1 MGYKVKLNIFEGPFD
16 LLVYLIENAQMS
28 IYDIQISEITDQYL
42 AHIDQMKKMDVEVT
56 TEFMVLAAAL
66 IEIKSKMLLP
76 RRSPDD
82 DPTVIDDP
90 RTDLVARLLEYKR
103 FKLLA
108 AMMQEKEEESFHIF
122 EKPQEDLSVYTN
134 EPDEYLSLDLDK
146 FVTAFEL
153 FLRRKQKM
161 EEMERHYARIERQRE
176 TTEAKIVHIRDM
188 LKDNVLKNSHKDF
201 LYFKEL
207 LSPASDKYDVAL
219 TFVSMLEM
227 LRQRRIEAEQKY
239 NFGDIT
245 VRPTERLDEAQE
257 IATEETLP
265 EALN

>member
-42 AHIDQMKKMDVEVT
+42 EHIDQMKQMNIEVT

-76 RRSPDD
+76 RRSADD
-82 DPTVIDDP
+82 DSIIEEDP
-90 RTDLVARLLEYKR
+90 RTDLVTRLLEYKR

-108 AMMQEKEEESFHIF
+108 AMMQEKEEESFHIY
-122 EKPQEDLSVYTN
+122 EKPQEDLTVFTN
-134 EPDEYLSLDLDK
+134 EPDEFLSLDIDK
-146 FVTAFEL
+146 FVTAFEN
-153 FLRRKQKM
+153 FLIRKQRM
-161 EEMERHYARIERQRE
+161 EEMERHYARLERQRE
-176 TTEAKIVHIRDM
+176 TTEAKIVHIQDL
-188 LKDNVLKNSHKDF
+188 LKESHKEF
-201 LYFKEL
+201 MYFKEL
-207 LSPASDKYDVAL
+207 LTPGSDKYDVAL

-227 LRQRRIEAEQKY
+227 LRQRRIEAKQKY

-245 VRPTERLDEAQE
+245 IKPTDKLEQAQE
-257 IATEETLP
+257 LAIDEELP
-265 EALN
+265 ESMTN

>member
-42 AHIDQMKKMDVEVT
+42 EHIDQMKQMNIEVT

-76 RRSPDD
+76 RKSADD
-82 DPTVIDDP
+82 DSIIEEDP
-90 RTDLVARLLEYKR
+90 RTDLVTRLLEYKR

-108 AMMQEKEEESFHIF
+108 AMMQEKEEESFHIY
-122 EKPQEDLSVYTN
+122 EKPQEDLTVFTN
-134 EPDEYLSLDLDK
+134 EPDEFLSLDIDK
-146 FVTAFEL
+146 FVTAFEN
-153 FLRRKQKM
+153 FLIRKQRM
-161 EEMERHYARIERQRE
+161 EEMERHYARLERQRE
-176 TTEAKIVHIRDM
+176 TTEAKIVHIQDL
-188 LKDNVLKNSHKDF
+188 LKESHKEF
-201 LYFKEL
+201 MYFKEL
-207 LSPASDKYDVAL
+207 LTPGSDKYDVAL

-245 VRPTERLDEAQE
+245 IKPTDKLEQAQE
-257 IATEETLP
+257 LAIDEELP
-265 EALN
+265 ESMTN

>member
-42 AHIDQMKKMDVEVT
+42 EHIDQMKQMNIEVT

-76 RRSPDD
+76 RRSADD
-82 DPTVIDDP
+82 DSIIEEDP
-90 RTDLVARLLEYKR
+90 RTDLVTRLLEYKR

-108 AMMQEKEEESFHIF
+108 AMIQEKEEESFHIY
-122 EKPQEDLSVYTN
+122 EKPQEDLTVFTN
-134 EPDEYLSLDLDK
+134 EPDEFLSLDIDK
-146 FVTAFEL
+146 FVTAFEN
-153 FLRRKQKM
+153 FLIRKQRM
-161 EEMERHYARIERQRE
+161 EEMERHYARLERQRE
-176 TTEAKIVHIRDM
+176 TTEAKIVHIQDL
-188 LKDNVLKNSHKDF
+188 LKESHKEF
-201 LYFKEL
+201 MYFKEL
-207 LSPASDKYDVAL
+207 LTPGSDKYDVAL

-245 VRPTERLDEAQE
+245 IKPTDKLEQAQE
-257 IATEETLP
+257 LAIDEELP
-265 EALN
+265 ESMTN

>member
-42 AHIDQMKKMDVEVT
+42 EHLDQMKQMNIEVT

-76 RRSPDD
+76 RRSADD
-82 DPTVIDDP
+82 ENIIEEDP
-90 RTDLVARLLEYKR
+90 RTDLVTRLLEYKR

-108 AMMQEKEEESFHIF
+108 AMMQEKEEESFHIY
-122 EKPQEDLSVYTN
+122 EKPQEDLTVFTN
-134 EPDEYLSLDLDK
+134 EPDEYLSLDIDK
-146 FVTAFEL
+146 FVTAFEN
-153 FLRRKQKM
+153 FLIRKQRM
-161 EEMERHYARIERQRE
+161 EEMERHYARLERQRE
-176 TTEAKIVHIRDM
+176 TTEAKIVHIQDL
-188 LKDNVLKNSHKDF
+188 LKESHKEF
-201 LYFKEL
+201 MYFKEL
-207 LSPASDKYDVAL
+207 LTPASDKYDIAL

-245 VRPTERLDEAQE
+245 IKPTDRLEQAQE
-257 IATEETLP
+257 LSIDEELP
-265 EALN
+265 ESMAN

>member
-28 IYDIQISEITDQYL
+28 IYDIHISEITDQYL
-42 AHIDQMKKMDVEVT
+42 EHIDQMKKMDVEVT

-76 RRSPDD
+76 RRAPDD
-82 DPTVIDDP
+82 DQTVVDDP

-108 AMMQEKEEESFHIF
+108 TMMQEKEEESFHVF

-134 EPDEYLSLDLDK
+134 EPDEFLSLDLDK
-146 FVTAFEL
+146 FISAFEL

-188 LKDNVLKNSHKDF
+188 LKESHKDF

-207 LSPASDKYDVAL
+207 LSPSSDRYDVAL

-227 LRQRRIEAEQKY
+227 LRQRRIDAEQKY

-245 VRPTERLDEAQE
+245 ITPTSKLDEAQE
-257 IATEETLP
+257 ISMDESLP
-265 EALN
+265 DALSN